1 MPFLLLCHP
10 FLSSWD
16 EFLILLILL
25 STQEHG
31 SAGNWA
37 PLRAGVHSGASC
49 FRQLITDTGDV
60 SSWTVS
66 AGAQAGVWDGP
77 LVSQQGR
84 GGGLSSQSGHKGPSR
99 DQSCLRELTSL
110 RRRTAPTLS
119 SGISGPKAAE
129 SVMLKFPLLTT
140 WSSIRDRGWAL
151 WGPCPTCPPHSG
163 NWMDRQ
169 PVGIVF
175 LSPTSFLRWTVMQNY
190 APLFSIWPIRHFL
203 GGPVVETL
211 PSKAGGAGTTPGQV
225 AASWPKKPK
234 YKTEAIL

>member
-1 MPFLLLCHP
+1 M
-10 FLSSWD
+10 
-16 EFLILLILL
+16 ILL

-151 WGPCPTCPPHSG
+151 WGPCPGGSPGSFPP
-163 NWMDRQ
+163 Q
-169 PVGIVF
+169 V
-175 LSPTSFLRWTVMQNY
+175 
-190 APLFSIWPIRHFL
+190 
-203 GGPVVETL
+203 L
-211 PSKAGGAGTTPGQV
+211 PSHPYSLCTCAGRPLTRHVSPGP
-225 AASWPKKPK
+225 SR
-234 YKTEAIL
+234 ERRSEG